1 MLMAAGLGTRLRPFT
16 ELQPK
21 ALLPVMGIPCA
32 QFALDM
38 LSRTGVHRV
47 VANVHHLA
55 EPAREGLSAMNRS
68 IRISDESGLLL
79 GSAGG
84 IAKALPELGSG
95 AFFLMNADVICDAD
109 LAALARCHS
118 RLRER
123 HGVRLTLA
131 VFPGSKGG
139 GSYREILLGPP
150 MQGQRE
156 GHAEGLIRGLGPLAQ
171 GRPYFVGVAVV
182 EPEAFGGIGSS
193 EPSELVP
200 RVLEPAIRD
209 SKAGFFFSS
218 GCWLDIGA
226 PELWARAHFEL
237 IKRMEIGSIAPE
249 WRHRIES
256 VNHRIGQEMWVS
268 KRAHQRFPTADW
280 WAPAYFNELG
290 DPTAMPPRRFGAN
303 GVLYGKARPTPERFE
318 DAIGYRGLFQKF
330 GAGTS

>member
-38 LSRTGVHRV
+38 LSRAGVRRV
-47 VANVHHLA
+47 VANVHHHA
-55 EPAREGLSAMNRS
+55 ELARESFSAMSSS

-95 AFFLMNADVICDAD
+95 AFFLVNADVICDAD
-109 LAALARCHS
+109 LAALARAHS

-131 VFPGSKGG
+131 VFPGSQGG
-139 GSYREILLGPP
+139 GSYREILLGSP
-150 MQGQRE
+150 MQEHGK
-156 GHAEGLIRGLGPLAQ
+156 GHAEGLIRGLGALAQ
-171 GRPYFVGVAVV
+171 ARPYFVGVAVV
-182 EPEAFGGIGSS
+182 EAEAFGGVGSS

-200 RVLEPAIRD
+200 RILEPAIRD
-209 SKAGFFFSS
+209 SKAGFFLSS

-237 IKRMEIGSIAPE
+237 IRRMEIGSVAPE

-268 KRAHQRFPTADW
+268 RRARRRFPTAEW

-290 DPTAMPPRRFGAN
+290 DPTAIPPRRFGAR

-318 DAIGYRGLFQKF
+318 NAIAYRGLFQKF
-330 GAGTS
+330 DSERS